1 MEVMTLEKEA
11 TFRFKEIKISAL
23 LIVSHFTKAF
33 SIILS
38 SRFNYFSYVF
48 APLFRHLLIF
58 KKPVQNMSYFEWRA
72 S

>member
-11 TFRFKEIKISAL
+11 TFGFKEIKISAL

-33 SIILS
+33 GIILS
-38 SRFNYFSYVF
+38 SRFNYISYAF

-58 KKPVQNMSYFEWRA
+58 KKPVENMPYFE
-72 S
+72 